1 MKKKENIEPEYYVF
15 NPSRTL
21 TLEEVTLLLKKVV
34 GHWRMNNS
42 QYNALPTE
50 LKDVFLPEKE

>member
-21 TLEEVTLLLKKVV
+21 SLEEVTLLLKKVV
-34 GHWRMNNS
+34 GHWRMNGS
-42 QYNALPTE
+42 QYRALPAE
-50 LKDVFLPEKE
+50 LKDVFVPEKE